1 MLFPERQ
8 WVKGG
13 EVRPG
18 AVPLGGA
25 QVCRNQGSWQS
36 GPQGVI
42 LAPPSLE
49 SPLPPSWDWSLG
61 TTPRQVTGGLGGV
74 ARYGLQLGDRDREP
88 PPAVV
93 LVPRGCSEPHL
104 PFLQHQGP
112 IPPLGLGWRHGG
124 GGAAGPAPLSSGLPR
139 CSSAP
144 ALKGHPLPCSPG
156 TGWQGVWSAW
166 FHSYM
171 GGGHRVA

>member
-1 MLFPERQ
+1 M
-8 WVKGG
+8 KGG

-25 QVCRNQGSWQS
+25 QVCRHQGSWQS
-36 GPQGVI
+36 GLQGVV

-124 GGAAGPAPLSSGLPR
+124 VGDSRPGAPELWAAQVFLCSSPEGTSSALLSRHGVAGRLVCLVPQLHGWGAQSGL
-139 CSSAP
+139 
-144 ALKGHPLPCSPG
+144 
-156 TGWQGVWSAW
+156 T
-166 FHSYM
+166 
-171 GGGHRVA
+171 